1 MPKDHDQI
9 IEEKLD
15 TVIELLQ
22 NLLAVQLANGGVPQ
36 GEIGKRVH
44 VSTAK
49 VGEMLQG
56 FKKSK

>member
-1 MPKDHDQI
+1 MPKDHNQI
-9 IEEKLD
+9 MEEKLD
-15 TVIELLQ
+15 AIVELLQ
-22 NLLAVQLANGGVPQ
+22 NLLALELFRGGVTQ

-56 FKKSK
+56 VKKDK